1 MIMEEAF
8 RLLSKKYVFLYSKV
22 HHIGDLF
29 FYKLSKKL
37 GIIMDH
43 VQLLIMFEYLTVYP
57 MATSKAEILLS
68 TNMGAVHMRLCRLIY
83 TGNHHFNRR
92 VLIRIFLHKSMMG

>member
-1 MIMEEAF
+1 MIMEGPF
-8 RLLSKKYVFLYSKV
+8 RVLSKKYVFLYSKV

-29 FYKLSKKL
+29 FYRVSKKL
-37 GIIMDH
+37 GIRMDH

-57 MATSKAEILLS
+57 TPKAEISIS

-83 TGNHHFNRR
+83 TGNSHFNRR
-92 VLIRIFLHKSMMG
+92 VFDQIIFA